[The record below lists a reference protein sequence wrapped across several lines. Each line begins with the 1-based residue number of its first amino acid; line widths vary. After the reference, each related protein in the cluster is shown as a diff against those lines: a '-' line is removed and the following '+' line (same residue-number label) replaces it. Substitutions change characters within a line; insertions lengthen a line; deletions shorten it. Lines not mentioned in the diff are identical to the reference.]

1 MTSLTVWMKKQ
12 ASTKLI
18 RLMTFLIHL
27 WILQVTR
34 EKKLRV
40 LRGEYM
46 AEIVYELE
54 GLEKLDKEL
63 KYLSSHAVKV
73 GVLWSGGSLKSNTD
87 VQEYAIFNEY
97 GTSKIPARPFFRL
110 SVGTANAQNEIKE
123 YMKSQVEQVIQG
135 GMTGQQAYENLG
147 TFVVQKIKKTIM
159 SGNFAANDPK
169 TVKAK
174 GQSTPLIDTHS
185 LFHSIDYEIVGV

>member
-1 MTSLTVWMKKQ
+1 
-12 ASTKLI
+12 
-18 RLMTFLIHL
+18 
-27 WILQVTR
+27 
-34 EKKLRV
+34 
-40 LRGEYM
+40 M

-54 GLEKLDKEL
+54 ELEKLDKEL

-110 SVGTANAQNEIKE
+110 SVGTDKAQNEIKE
-123 YMKSQVEQVIQG
+123 YIKKQVEQVIQG

-147 TFVVQKIKKTIM
+147 TFVVQKIKKTIA
-159 SGNFAANDPK
+159 SGNFAALNPQTIK
-169 TVKAK
+169 KK
-174 GQSTPLIDTHS
+174 GHSKPLIDTHS
-185 LFHSIDYEIVGV
+185 LYNSINYEIVGV

>member
-1 MTSLTVWMKKQ
+1 
-12 ASTKLI
+12 
-18 RLMTFLIHL
+18 
-27 WILQVTR
+27 
-34 EKKLRV
+34 
-40 LRGEYM
+40 M

-63 KYLSSHAVKV
+63 KYLSSHSVKV

-97 GTSKIPARPFFRL
+97 GTSKMPARPFFRL

-123 YMKSQVEQVIQG
+123 YMKQQVEQIIQG
-135 GMTGQQAYENLG
+135 GMSAQQAYENLG
-147 TFVVQKIKKTIM
+147 TFVVQKIKKTIA
-159 SGNFAANDPK
+159 SGNFAALNPQ
-169 TVKAK
+169 TVKKK
-174 GQSTPLIDTHS
+174 GHSKPLMDTHS